1 MPRKSSRAPRPFQV
15 VMEELA
21 GEQDFWNL
29 QDHLNGCLAGYQ
41 NQPSYSAAVFFA
53 LEALWGIA
61 HDVGIHAKSGKIDPD
76 QLDADWIISPK
87 TSLPVPWIWIRSLA
101 TAWERY
107 KTDGVAVSSAFGL
120 EGVGQGKSPIINQLM
135 QTLNEIAIARWIS
148 SRVQEAR
155 AAGKK
160 IRIEDVVQEAVVKFD
175 KSDVTI
181 RRFWQRYGQ
190 FDRL

>member
-1 MPRKSSRAPRPFQV
+1 MD
-15 VMEELA
+15 ELG
-21 GEQDFWNL
+21 GEQDLWDL
-29 QDHLNGCLAGYQ
+29 QEHLNGCLAGYQ
-41 NQPSYSAAVFFA
+41 RDSTYAAAVYFA

-61 HDVGIHAKSGKIDPD
+61 HDVGVRAKSGRLGPD
-76 QLDADWIISPK
+76 QLDADWIISPR

-107 KTDGVAVSSAFGL
+107 KTDGDPLGKAFGL
-120 EGVGQGKSPIINQLM
+120 EGGGQGKSPIIDKLAQMLD
-135 QTLNEIAIARWIS
+135 ERAIARWVF

-160 IRIEDVVQEAVVKFD
+160 IRIEGEIQQAATKFG

-181 RRFWQRYGQ
+181 RRAWARFGRRERQRQ
-190 FDRL
+190 SK